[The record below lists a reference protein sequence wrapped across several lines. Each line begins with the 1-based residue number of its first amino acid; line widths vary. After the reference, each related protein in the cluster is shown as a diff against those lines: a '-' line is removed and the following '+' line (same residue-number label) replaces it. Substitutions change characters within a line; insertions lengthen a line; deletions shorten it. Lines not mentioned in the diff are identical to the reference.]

1 MSFLHQSVLTD
12 RSGAEKVGE
21 KVVEKVV
28 EKVELGIVVRMKG
41 REGWSEKV

>member
-21 KVVEKVV
+21 KVVEKV
-28 EKVELGIVVRMKG
+28 ELGIVVRMKG